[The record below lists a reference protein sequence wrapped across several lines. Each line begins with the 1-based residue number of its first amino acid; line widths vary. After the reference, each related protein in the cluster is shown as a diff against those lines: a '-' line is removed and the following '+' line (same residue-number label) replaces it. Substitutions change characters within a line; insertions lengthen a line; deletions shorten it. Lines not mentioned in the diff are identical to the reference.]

1 MVLSRNLLFL
11 IVFAMMALQ
20 MVLSLF
26 QIKRYQKELNRLRGT
41 GIIGIGH
48 TKGSVKL
55 GQILIVSY
63 NQKKDTV
70 VFCQRMRGIT
80 IFAGFKPVDNLVGK
94 SLGALK
100 NIALEED
107 SKEFKGRRKK
117 HPYDK
122 NEMTK
127 KKGALIQAV
136 EAIEKR
142 MAQDLQKSTGN
153 ESLLQ
158 SARRL
163 VLEKNM

>member
-1 MVLSRNLLFL
+1 MELSRNLLFL

-20 MVLSLF
+20 MLLSMF

-41 GIIGIGH
+41 GTIGIGH

-63 NQKKDTV
+63 NQKKDV
-70 VFCQRMRGIT
+70 VVACQRMRGLT
-80 IFAGFKPVDNLVGK
+80 IFAGFKPVDSLVGK
-94 SLGALK
+94 SLGELK
-100 NIALEED
+100 DIAVAED
-107 SKEFKGRRKK
+107 AREFKHRRKK

-142 MAQDLQKSTGN
+142 MAQDLRKSTGQ

-163 VLEKNM
+163 ALEKTM